1 MQMIGDAACRLQLAT
16 CSVQLLQRGMFSNG
30 VSERGRRY
38 VGQLISGTLSGSR
51 QAVALI
57 D

>member
-1 MQMIGDAACRLQLAT
+1 MNGDAACRLQLAT

>member
-1 MQMIGDAACRLQLAT
+1 MNGDAACRLQLAT
-16 CSVQLLQRGMFSNG
+16 CSLQLLQRGIFSNR
-30 VSERGRRY
+30 VSGRGRSY
-38 VGQLISGTLSGSR
+38 VGQVISGTLSGSR